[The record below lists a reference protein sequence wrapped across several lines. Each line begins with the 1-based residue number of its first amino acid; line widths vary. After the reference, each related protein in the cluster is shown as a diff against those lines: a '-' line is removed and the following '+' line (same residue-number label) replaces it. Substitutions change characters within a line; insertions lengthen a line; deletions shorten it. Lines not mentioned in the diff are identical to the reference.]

1 MNNNSQIRLMSRNHF
16 LPAIAAIFISGFL
29 LGGCS
34 SIDVHSDIDDSVDF
48 SKLQSFDFFDPM
60 GIEGGYNS
68 PVYGEYFRESIENEM
83 NLKGYRIS
91 TTPDF
96 LVNVTIRADDKVS
109 MHSYSQPYMT
119 GHYYNRPG
127 GAYGGSGMGVGIS
140 SGPSV
145 STEASVFID
154 FVDPEQKRMVWQG
167 VAVFKASD
175 DVASQ
180 LRNATFTVVNKVL
193 VLYPHTAK

>member
-1 MNNNSQIRLMSRNHF
+1 MSRNHF
-16 LPAIAAIFISGFL
+16 LRALAAILISSFL
-29 LGGCS
+29 TAGCS
-34 SIDVHSDIDDSVDF
+34 SVDVHSDIDDSADF
-48 SKLQSFDFFDPM
+48 SQYRSFDFFDPM

-68 PVYGEYFRESIENEM
+68 PVFGEYFRESIENEM
-83 NLKGYRIS
+83 NLKGYRI
-91 TTPDF
+91 TNTPDF
-96 LVNVTIRADDKVS
+96 LINVTIRADDKVS
-109 MHSYSQPYMT
+109 MRSYSAPSMT

-127 GAYGGSGMGVGIS
+127 GAYGGAGMGVGFGTS
-140 SGPSV
+140 TTR

-175 DVASQ
+175 DVATQ